1 MKPYLRLRQICV
13 AAPALEPAVQQI
25 RDLFGL
31 EVCFRDENV
40 AKYGLVNALFV
51 FGHAFLEIVAPTREG
66 TAAGRFIERSKG
78 VGGYM
83 AIFDCDDPLARR
95 ARAEAMG
102 VRIAHVLDY
111 PTFFGSQLHPRDC
124 RATMLEFDHTV
135 DGEKLDG
142 HYHPAGPHWQQFQ
155 RLDRVSGIPMIE
167 VRTPDPS
174 GLASFWAGL
183 MDRLRSGQG
192 LLRTNPIGRGP
203 RTPERDYGQRA
214 RSRTHTPACRGTG
227 NAATRRRN
235 LLRRDSDQAD
245 RGGVT
250 RLVSRMLAG
259 PGDKPLQPP

>member
-155 RLDRVSGIPMIE
+155 RLDRVSGISQIE
-167 VRTPDPS
+167 VNTPDPA
-174 GLASFWAGL
+174 GLAAFWGQL
-183 MDRLRSGQG
+183 MDRPVGTGPSMAPQITFDLGSVAFTPGATGSTSEALASMVVTVPDPNPVRERAARLG
-192 LLRTNPIGRGP
+192 LLNARG
-203 RTPERDYGQRA
+203 EVNFAGMA
-214 RSRTHTPACRGTG
+214 I
-227 NAATRRRN
+227 
-235 LLRRDSDQAD
+235 
-245 RGGVT
+245 
-250 RLVSRMLAG
+250 RLETA
-259 PGDKPLQPP
+259 

>member
-183 MDRLRSGQG
+183 MDRPVGQPSGSPAEIRFDLG
-192 LLRTNPIGRGP
+192 KACFVPTLSAAD
-203 RTPERDYGQRA
+203 PEHLSAITVSVPDPVLTRQRA
-214 RSRTHTPACRGTG
+214 EALGMLRPGGEIFFAGIQIRLIE
-227 NAATRRRN
+227 AA
-235 LLRRDSDQAD
+235 
-245 RGGVT
+245 
-250 RLVSRMLAG
+250 
-259 PGDKPLQPP
+259 